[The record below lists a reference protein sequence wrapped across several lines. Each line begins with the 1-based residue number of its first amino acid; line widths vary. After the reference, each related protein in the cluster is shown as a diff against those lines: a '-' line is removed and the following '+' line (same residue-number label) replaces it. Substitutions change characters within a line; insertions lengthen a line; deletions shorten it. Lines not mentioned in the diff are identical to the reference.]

1 MTTDETHLLGAYF
14 KHWRL
19 QKGWPLEVIA
29 LKTRIPAKYL
39 RALESNDFSAL
50 PPIEPVPHTLGE
62 SLREYRERQGLSI
75 ESIAERTRVP
85 LASLHALEANNFK
98 NLPEAP
104 VIIRA
109 FVDAY
114 LNCLTL
120 QDTEK
125 EIVLIQLAKMVDT
138 VYTQPRQEAAG
149 APPPVGTGAPHR
161 SSTPLAVQSDR
172 LHNSALGVYI
182 SFTCWRTAF
191 CRCTVSAGQVSLAYT
206 KHLLSRAGSLSAL
219 AGRTSLAYADHLLNL
234 ARSLSAKAGRT
245 AAHKLAACAVECMAR
260 IRPDGG
266 WSTLWQH
273 TRTGLT
279 VGAQRIQRAVVLV
292 CRNLA
297 PLFQRLWVR
306 HHPVGNEL
314 SSAHAPTAAPQTA
327 RPLEGKTWVWLV
339 QYGITVLLLLMLG
352 STASTIPL
360 FKDTALAGTQLTA
373 SNLVAFIGYGGALL
387 MVWLMSRKALAQLL
401 PNRSA
406 FGFLRPL
413 GAPFNSLLGVSAS
426 YKLLL
431 TLLGP
436 SLGKADRLAYNWIF
450 VSLVLAATLW
460 LIRTWFLKSAPLL
473 DSLDATDHS
482 NRPGG
487 IAVASLRD

>member
-1 MTTDETHLLGAYF
+1 
-14 KHWRL
+14 
-19 QKGWPLEVIA
+19 
-29 LKTRIPAKYL
+29 
-39 RALESNDFSAL
+39 
-50 PPIEPVPHTLGE
+50 
-62 SLREYRERQGLSI
+62 
-75 ESIAERTRVP
+75 
-85 LASLHALEANNFK
+85 
-98 NLPEAP
+98 
-104 VIIRA
+104 
-109 FVDAY
+109 
-114 LNCLTL
+114 
-120 QDTEK
+120 
-125 EIVLIQLAKMVDT
+125 
-138 VYTQPRQEAAG
+138 
-149 APPPVGTGAPHR
+149 
-161 SSTPLAVQSDR
+161 
-172 LHNSALGVYI
+172 
-182 SFTCWRTAF
+182 
-191 CRCTVSAGQVSLAYT
+191 
-206 KHLLSRAGSLSAL
+206 
-219 AGRTSLAYADHLLNL
+219 
-234 ARSLSAKAGRT
+234 
-245 AAHKLAACAVECMAR
+245 
-260 IRPDGG
+260 
-266 WSTLWQH
+266 
-273 TRTGLT
+273 
-279 VGAQRIQRAVVLV
+279 
-292 CRNLA
+292 
-297 PLFQRLWVR
+297 
-306 HHPVGNEL
+306 
-314 SSAHAPTAAPQTA
+314 
-327 RPLEGKTWVWLV
+327 VWLV